1 MASTE
6 KNKAFVRQFI
16 EGLGSDLGGIDD
28 LCGPGFIAHLP
39 GNPVPA
45 DREGF
50 KAFAAQ
56 LYSALPDLRHTLEDQ
71 IAEGDRVV
79 SRVTVSGTQRGPLLF
94 LPPTNTPVS
103 FTDII
108 IVRLEEGRAVELWAQ
123 FDVLT
128 LLAQAGTMPPMAK
141 S

>member
-6 KNKAFVRQFI
+6 KNKTIVREFI
-16 EGLGSDLGGIDD
+16 EGLRADLAGIDAVCD
-28 LCGPGFIAHLP
+28 PGLVAHLP
-39 GNPVPA
+39 GNPAPA
-45 DREGF
+45 DRDGF
-50 KAFAAQ
+50 KGFAAL
-56 LYSALPDLRHTLEDQ
+56 LYSAFPDLAHTVEDQ

-79 SRVTVSGTQRGPLLF
+79 SRVTVRGTQQGPLLF
-94 LPPTNTPVS
+94 LPPTNRTVS

-108 IVRLEEGRAVELWAQ
+108 IVRLEKGRVVELWAQ

-128 LLAQAGTMPPMAK
+128 VLAQEGTAPQ

>member
-6 KNKAFVRQFI
+6 NNKTIVREFI
-16 EGLGSDLGGIDD
+16 EGLRADLAGIDAVCD
-28 LCGPGFIAHLP
+28 PGLVAHLP
-39 GNPVPA
+39 GNPAPA
-45 DREGF
+45 DRDGF
-50 KAFAAQ
+50 KGFAAL
-56 LYSALPDLRHTLEDQ
+56 LYSAFPDLAHTVEDQ

-79 SRVTVSGTQRGPLLF
+79 SRVTVRGTQQGPLLF
-94 LPPTNTPVS
+94 LPPTNRAVS

-108 IVRLEEGRAVELWAQ
+108 IVRLEKGRVVELWAQ

-128 LLAQAGTMPPMAK
+128 VLAREGTGPQ